1 MNYSEVEH
9 PITLNAKDWN
19 RMINELRFYKSRCE
33 LLQSVQHVM
42 RDPERTLVCDVL
54 ANGQLYHNIENMGLS
69 GLDSTLLLSL
79 FPPSDLDAP
88 AIPDGASIL

>member
-54 ANGQLYHNIENMGLS
+54 ANGQLYHNIENSRYKIDTYENKGN
-69 GLDSTLLLSL
+69 TRET
-79 FPPSDLDAP
+79 
-88 AIPDGASIL
+88 I